1 MRWLFSQGLSGRKV
15 IWSCPVEHEDS
26 WEAWQPEALVRNSR
40 NDTNPSLQFPT
51 TISLSMVTI
60 GSFIKNNFTYFSLL
74 GLCCCMDFSLWCS
87 GFSVGWLLLL
97 WSTGSIVMTHGLCCS
112 VACGSSHI
120 RDRTC
125 VSCIS
130 R

>member
-74 GLCCCMDFSLWCS
+74 GLCWLH
-87 GFSVGWLLLL
+87 GFFFMVFRLLSRVASVIVEHRLNSYDTRALLLCGMRVFPYQ
-97 WSTGSIVMTHGLCCS
+97 GSNLCLLY
-112 VACGSSHI
+112 
-120 RDRTC
+120 
-125 VSCIS
+125 
-130 R
+130 